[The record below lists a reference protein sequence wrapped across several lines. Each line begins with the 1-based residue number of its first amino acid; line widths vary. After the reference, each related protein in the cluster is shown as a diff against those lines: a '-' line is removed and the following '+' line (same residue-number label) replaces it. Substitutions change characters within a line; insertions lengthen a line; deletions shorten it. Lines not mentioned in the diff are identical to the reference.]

1 MLDRIHRSMPT
12 ARNPVLGLYGH
23 PASSAVV
30 LVYRT
35 SKGAPIPTPGKITR
49 YPAGPRAA
57 LSGAGG

>member
-12 ARNPVLGLYGH
+12 ARNPVMGLYGH

-35 SKGAPIPTPGKITR
+35 SKGAPIPTPGRITR
-49 YPAGPRAA
+49 
-57 LSGAGG
+57 